1 MRVCVYAYH
10 AHMRFGIRIAAKFE
24 ARHRNLVMHETV
36 SSCLRETEIDFG
48 ATDVINIV

>member
-1 MRVCVYAYH
+1 MRITNT
-10 AHMRFGIRIAAKFE
+10 FGIRIAAKFE

-48 ATDVINIV
+48 AIDVINIV